1 MTEQMIE
8 DLFAKR
14 QIITLNTMV
23 SPNQKLTFRQL
34 QIYYQGMNIDINEK
48 FFENLGLLKSDG
60 EYNYTAFLF
69 ADINGVSIKIATYA
83 GKDKTDLIE
92 TREYG
97 YQCLL
102 TATKNILDRLDSE
115 NRTYAKV
122 TSTTRIE
129 RERINSIAL
138 REAVVN
144 AIVHNDYA
152 LGFPLIE
159 IFANRIEV
167 TSCGG
172 LVPGL
177 TIENLFKCR
186 SMPRNRELMRVFKDM
201 NYVEQIGSGMSKIL
215 KVYKPSIF
223 DINSSFT
230 TVTFPFEDKP
240 INSKE
245 IASEKNRQKMLN
257 VLSIINEKP
266 EVTTSEIA
274 EILNENHTTTRRRL
288 IIYQE
293 MGLISREGSRKTG
306 KWVINRVV
314 TEQNGDEQ

>member
-1 MTEQMIE
+1 
-8 DLFAKR
+8 
-14 QIITLNTMV
+14 
-23 SPNQKLTFRQL
+23 
-34 QIYYQGMNIDINEK
+34 
-48 FFENLGLLKSDG
+48 
-60 EYNYTAFLF
+60 
-69 ADINGVSIKIATYA
+69 
-83 GKDKTDLIE
+83 
-92 TREYG
+92 
-97 YQCLL
+97 
-102 TATKNILDRLDSE
+102 
-115 NRTYAKV
+115 
-122 TSTTRIE
+122 
-129 RERINSIAL
+129 
-138 REAVVN
+138 
-144 AIVHNDYA
+144 
-152 LGFPLIE
+152 
-159 IFANRIEV
+159 
-167 TSCGG
+167 
-172 LVPGL
+172 
-177 TIENLFKCR
+177 
-186 SMPRNRELMRVFKDM
+186 MPRNRELMRVFKDM

-230 TVTFPFEDKP
+230 TVTFPFDDKP

-314 TEQNGDEQ
+314 TEQNDDEQ